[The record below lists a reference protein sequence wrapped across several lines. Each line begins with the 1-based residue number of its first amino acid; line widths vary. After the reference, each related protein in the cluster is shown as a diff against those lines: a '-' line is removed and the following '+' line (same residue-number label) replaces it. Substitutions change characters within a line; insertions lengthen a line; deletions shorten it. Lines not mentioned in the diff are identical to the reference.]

1 MAEVEKGPL
10 DKLIDWLNGWK
21 ASFRQMRK
29 QFGWPAAALITLSS
43 AVGFVWWKWDEIA
56 KRPGIE
62 WALERF
68 QQKPLPTAPAGRL
81 TIAVAHLD
89 NDKDQEQKEGPPRR
103 PPYA

>member
-43 AVGFVWWKWDEIA
+43 AVGFVWWNWDEIA

-62 WALERF
+62 WART
-68 QQKPLPTAPAGRL
+68 LPAETAPNCAGR
-81 TIAVAHLD
+81 TTHHSGRAFG
-89 NDKDQEQKEGPPRR
+89 Q
-103 PPYA
+103 